1 MCACMS
7 ALLPISQVK
16 KYGKPTWRKL
26 VEAVQNKV
34 GGYNHALAQKIAAEH
49 PGVPSKN
56 VH

>member
-1 MCACMS
+1 MHVCMS
-7 ALLPISQVK
+7 ALPIFQVK

-34 GGYNHALAQKIAAEH
+34 GGYNHVLAQKIAAEH
-49 PGVPSKN
+49 RGVPSKN